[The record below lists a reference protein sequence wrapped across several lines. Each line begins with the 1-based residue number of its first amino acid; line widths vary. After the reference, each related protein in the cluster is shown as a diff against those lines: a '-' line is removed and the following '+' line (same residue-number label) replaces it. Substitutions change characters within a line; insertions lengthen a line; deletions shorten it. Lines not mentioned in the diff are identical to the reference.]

1 MPTAWQIITLAKLND
16 YLVSAQVEAV
26 NTAALAEG
34 QADRFTNVM
43 TNVVNSVRTKIET
56 CTRNRVS
63 ATPLSV
69 PPSLVEHTCMII
81 IDALQ
86 GSVPGLAL
94 SDDQVRRINRF
105 RDDLDRVAKCDLAVE
120 QPLDPLD
127 PPNAQGNVLPSV
139 EKKHLRYTRRDQD
152 GV

>member
-1 MPTAWQIITLAKLND
+1 MAVAWVTIEVADLND
-16 YLVSAQVEAV
+16 YLVGAQVDAV
-26 NTAALAEG
+26 NSAALAEG
-34 QADRFTNVM
+34 QGDRFTNVM
-43 TNVVNSVRTKIET
+43 TNAVNSVRTKIET

-86 GSVPGLAL
+86 GSIPGLAL
-94 SDDQVRRINRF
+94 TEDQVRRINRL
-105 RDDLDRVAKCDLAVE
+105 RDELDKVAKCDLAVE
-120 QPLDPLD
+120 QPTDPLD

-139 EKKHLRYTRRDQD
+139 DKKVRTYRPEDQD
-152 GV
+152 GL